1 MSSVS
6 PGLSAAEQQPSK
18 QGNALDPD
26 QGEHLIHFR
35 DGGNIVIKV
44 SAATG
49 SDHLAVGTQQVKVGI
64 GVPIHRHFQME
75 ESFYVL
81 DGRGFF
87 IL

>member
-1 MSSVS
+1 MNAPDDARRSLLLGLGGIAMSFVS

-26 QGEHLIHFR
+26 QGEHLIHFL

-49 SDHLAVGTQQVKVGI
+49 SDHLAVGT
-64 GVPIHRHFQME
+64 PIW
-75 ESFYVL
+75 
-81 DGRGFF
+81 
-87 IL
+87 